1 MLRDFVQGG
10 DTGGEGGEAL
20 GFGKSVDTDKEHQR
34 IGVMPRFS
42 TCYSFIPFF
51 KISFQQF
58 SLGLDNNVIF
68 VPIVFVLICYQK
80 DITS

>member
-1 MLRDFVQGG
+1 MLF
-10 DTGGEGGEAL
+10 L
-20 GFGKSVDTDKEHQR
+20 HS
-34 IGVMPRFS
+34 
-42 TCYSFIPFF
+42 FF